1 VTATL
6 VTGANKG
13 LGYETARRLL
23 GEGHDVW
30 VAARDHDRGAAA
42 AERLGTR
49 FVALDVTDEASVAA
63 AADVVGRAGG
73 LDVLINNAGI
83 VGPRPQVPE
92 TTAEDVLTTF
102 ETNVFGPVRVV
113 RAFTDLLDASAAP
126 VVVNVSSGVG
136 SLGYASDPNGPA
148 ADILLLG
155 YPSSKAALD
164 MLTIKWARAHPRWRV
179 NAADP
184 GFTSTD
190 LNSHRGTQTVQ
201 EGTDAIVRLAT
212 VAPDGPTGT
221 FTDRHGTVPW

>member
-1 VTATL
+1 VTTTL

-30 VAARDHDRGAAA
+30 IGTRDHDRGAAA
-42 AERLGTR
+42 AESLGAR

-63 AADVVGRAGG
+63 AADVMGRAGG

-92 TTAEDVLTTF
+92 TTAEDVRVTF
-102 ETNVFGPVRVV
+102 ETNVFGPIRVV

-155 YPSSKAALD
+155 YSSSKAALD

-184 GFTSTD
+184 GFTATD

-201 EGTDAIVRLAT
+201 EGTDAIVRLAS

-221 FTDRHGTVPW
+221 FADRHGTVPW